1 LFINY
6 QHDFSTDQPNF
17 VTCQPGRI
25 SWTGGQAPFVSAP
38 SLEII
43 SLITRLTLTTPTPFI
58 RFDMQFLSILPGSN
72 TAAVPLVDL
81 GEQTS
86 NVYVWNANVRE

>member
-1 LFINY
+1 V
-6 QHDFSTDQPNF
+6 D
-17 VTCQPGRI
+17 R
-25 SWTGGQAPFVSAP
+25 WP
-38 SLEII
+38 SSFRKYTIELI
-43 SLITRLTLTTPTPFI
+43 SLITRLMLTTSTLFI
-58 RFDMQFLSILPGSN
+58 RFNMQFLSILPGSN